1 MSNLLQGLSVRY
13 LFVDQT
19 NAPDYDYVSFDAIS
33 ESTNRR
39 TADVTQHPVEE
50 GSVIADHVTT
60 QPRELDMVG
69 IISGVPTSLLA
80 WASRSSTYVYD
91 SYDKLHQWMTDKANL
106 LVFAVDDYY
115 ESMQLVGIERGHDH
129 TKGKA
134 AHLHLT
140 FREIVV
146 VSTRTVDA
154 PTPKTARGASRKAK
168 GQKAAK
174 TSESTEANETL
185 LLSIGNLLGG

>member
-1 MSNLLQGLSVRY
+1 MTNVLQGLNVRY

-39 TADVTQHPVEE
+39 MADVTQHPVEE
-50 GSVIADHVTT
+50 GSIIADHVNT
-60 QPRELDMVG
+60 QPRELDMIGV
-69 IISGVPTSLLA
+69 ISGVPTSLLA
-80 WASRSSTYVYD
+80 WASRPSTYVYD
-91 SYDKLHQWMTDKANL
+91 SYDRLHQWMTNKANL
-106 LVFAVDDYY
+106 LIFAVDDYY

-140 FREIVV
+140 FKEIKV
-146 VSTRTVDA
+146 VSTLTVDA

-168 GQKAAK
+168 GQKATK
-174 TSESTEANETL
+174 TSTSTEANETL
-185 LLSIGNLLGG
+185 LISLGNLLGG